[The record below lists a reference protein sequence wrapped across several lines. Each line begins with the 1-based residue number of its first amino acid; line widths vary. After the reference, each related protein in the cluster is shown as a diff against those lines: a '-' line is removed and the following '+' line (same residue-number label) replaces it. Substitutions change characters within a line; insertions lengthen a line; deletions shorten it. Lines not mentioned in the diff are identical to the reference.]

1 MILGVR
7 LVSFLILLAIS
18 YFVYQDAEKRG
29 MNGIL
34 WAIGTFLICIIFLP
48 LYFIMRKPLVG
59 GSV

>member
-1 MILGVR
+1 MILIGR
-7 LVSFLILLAIS
+7 LIGLVIVLAIS

-34 WAIGTFLICIIFLP
+34 WAIGTFLLCIIFLP
-48 LYFIMRKPLVG
+48 LYLIMRKPLVG